1 MLGTSHEELVSA
13 GCAPNGN
20 IPRNSLCERPRL
32 VFTADLLVLPADPS
46 ADIAHL
52 RRLTHVM
59 RGGVLRTV
67 EGLASS
73 LK

>member
-1 MLGTSHEELVSA
+1 LLVVSA
-13 GCAPNGN
+13 
-20 IPRNSLCERPRL
+20 
-32 VFTADLLVLPADPS
+32 DPA

-67 EGLASS
+67 EELSASA
-73 LK
+73 K